1 MIIRHDLGLKQQWEP
16 KEPQSNFPWLI
27 WGSATGV
34 GQALLQLAKKMDGY
48 TDIIIVASKKHEEVL
63 KLYSADD
70 NLVRNIRDMYPN
82 IQH

>member
-1 MIIRHDLGLKQQWEP
+1 
-16 KEPQSNFPWLI
+16 
-27 WGSATGV
+27 
-34 GQALLQLAKKMDGY
+34 MDGY